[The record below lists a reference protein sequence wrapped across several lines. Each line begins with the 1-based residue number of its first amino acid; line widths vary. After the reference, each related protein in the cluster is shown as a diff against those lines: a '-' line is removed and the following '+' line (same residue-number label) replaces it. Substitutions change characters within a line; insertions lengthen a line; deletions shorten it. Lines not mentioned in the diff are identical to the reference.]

1 MVSMSLVIFLYTFQ
15 NRTCSKGGFIEN
27 LLGFLGPCNS
37 IPKMGRGG
45 DQDTNFLWPN
55 QKLCKSYKKSLEVIC
70 ETLAGFMAVFKGDFT
85 NTTLCQTWLPIPGVL
100 MRS

>member
-1 MVSMSLVIFLYTFQ
+1 MSLVIFLYTFQ

-70 ETLAGFMAVFKGDFT
+70 ETLAGFMAVFKGDFM
-85 NTTLCQTWLPIPGVL
+85 NTTLCQTGLPIPGVL